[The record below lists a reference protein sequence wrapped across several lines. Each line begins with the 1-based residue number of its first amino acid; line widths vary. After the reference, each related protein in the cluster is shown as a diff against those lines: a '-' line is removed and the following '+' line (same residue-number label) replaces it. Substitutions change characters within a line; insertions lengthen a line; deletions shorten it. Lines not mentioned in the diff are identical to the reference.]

1 MKITIMKRIF
11 AVIIFASTIG
21 GASAQKNNVQ
31 SAANSFKYEE
41 YGEGKKYIDLAAK
54 HPKTANSAKMW
65 YYRGRIYLSIHE
77 SGNTTMDGDAIAKSV
92 RSLVACIDVD
102 ETEMYTDSA
111 QMYLMNAA
119 IKCFVEGVNKYEGK
133 DYSKSSELYGL
144 VLKTLDYDENKNLA
158 RNNVSEKTIYLNLYY
173 AASGAE
179 DKGKSKEYLRKLIE
193 LNYNDPNI
201 YRFMCQILLEE
212 EDTAGALSYIEKGRE
227 RFYDDR
233 DLIIEQVNLSIKMGK
248 SEELLLRMSE
258 DIEYDVG
265 NSTLYLVRGILY
277 EKKGDQEAAK
287 KDYLEALEL
296 NPGYFIAAFNLGAM
310 CYDAGA
316 EILTAA
322 KDILDN
328 TKYAQEKEKAM
339 VLFKEGIPYLEAA
352 LEIDPTDD
360 AAAQRLVRMYA
371 RTGDTDKYNALK
383 AKMEGM

>member
-1 MKITIMKRIF
+1 
-11 AVIIFASTIG
+11 
-21 GASAQKNNVQ
+21 
-31 SAANSFKYEE
+31 
-41 YGEGKKYIDLAAK
+41 
-54 HPKTANSAKMW
+54 
-65 YYRGRIYLSIHE
+65 
-77 SGNTTMDGDAIAKSV
+77 
-92 RSLVACIDVD
+92 
-102 ETEMYTDSA
+102 
-111 QMYLMNAA
+111 
-119 IKCFVEGVNKYEGK
+119 
-133 DYSKSSELYGL
+133 
-144 VLKTLDYDENKNLA
+144 
-158 RNNVSEKTIYLNLYY
+158 
-173 AASGAE
+173 
-179 DKGKSKEYLRKLIE
+179 
-193 LNYNDPNI
+193 
-201 YRFMCQILLEE
+201 MCQLLLEE
-212 EDTAGALSYIEKGRE
+212 KDTAGGLSYIEKGRE

-248 SEELLLRMSE
+248 SDELLKRMSE
-258 DIEYDVG
+258 DIEYDAG

-296 NPGYFIAAFNLGAM
+296 NPGYFVAAFNLGAM

-328 TKYAQEKEKAM
+328 AKYAKEKEKAM
-339 VLFKEGIPYLEAA
+339 ALFKEGIPHLEAA

>member
-1 MKITIMKRIF
+1 MKRLL
-11 AVIIFASTIG
+11 AVIIFTSGMGWAF
-21 GASAQKNNVQ
+21 AQKNNVQ

-41 YGEGKKYIDLAAK
+41 YSEGKKYIDLAAK
-54 HPKTANSAKMW
+54 HPKTANSPKMW
-65 YYRGRIYLSIHE
+65 YYRGRIYLAIY
-77 SGNTTMDGDAIAKSV
+77 GQDGSTLDPDAIAKSV
-92 RSLVACIDVD
+92 TSLMTCLDVD
-102 ETEMYTDSA
+102 KTEMHTDSA
-111 QMYLMNAA
+111 QIYLINAA
-119 IKCFVEGVNKYEGK
+119 IKCFIEGVNKYKAK
-133 DYSKSSELYGL
+133 DYAKSSELYSL
-144 VLKTLDYDENKNLA
+144 VLKTLDYDEKKNLA

-179 DKGKSKEYLRKLIE
+179 DKARSKEYLEKLIE
-193 LNYNDPNI
+193 LNYNDPDI
-201 YRFMCQILLEE
+201 YRFMCQLLLEE
-212 EDTAGALSYIEKGRE
+212 KDTAGGLSYIEKGRE

-248 SEELLLRMSE
+248 SDELLKRMSE
-258 DIEYDVG
+258 DIEYDAG

-296 NPGYFIAAFNLGAM
+296 NPGYFVAAFNLGAM

-328 TKYAQEKEKAM
+328 AKYAKEKEKAM
-339 VLFKEGIPYLEAA
+339 ALFKEGIPHLEAA

>member
-1 MKITIMKRIF
+1 MRRIL
-11 AVIIFASTIG
+11 AIIIFTSTIG
-21 GASAQKNNVQ
+21 WAFAQKNNVQ

-41 YGEGKKYIDLAAK
+41 YGEAKKYIDLAAK

-77 SGNTTMDGDAIAKSV
+77 SGDTKLDADAIAKSV
-92 RSLVACIDVD
+92 ASLMTCLDVD
-102 ETEMYTDSA
+102 KSKMHEDSSRL
-111 QMYLMNAA
+111 YLMNGA
-119 IKCFVEGVNKYEGK
+119 IKCFIEGVNKYKAK
-133 DYSKSSELYGL
+133 DYAKSSELYGL
-144 VLKTLDYDENKNLA
+144 VLKALDYDKNKNLA

-179 DKGKSKEYLRKLIE
+179 DKVKSKEYLGKLIE

-201 YRFMCQILLEE
+201 YRSMCQLLLEE
-212 EDTAGALSYIEKGRE
+212 KDTVGGLSYIEKGRE

-248 SEELLLRMSE
+248 SDELLKRMSD
-258 DIEYDVG
+258 DIEYDAG

-277 EKKGDQEAAK
+277 EKKGDLEAAK

-296 NPGYFIAAFNLGAM
+296 NPDYFIAAYNLGAM

-322 KDILDN
+322 RDIVDN
-328 TKYAQEKEKAM
+328 AKYAKEKEKAM
-339 VLFKEGIPYLEAA
+339 ALFKEGIPHLEAA

-383 AKMEGM
+383 AKREGK